1 MGEKK
6 DGGGGVNLTPL
17 DFQNRRVLVHAMVY
31 FDVKL
36 TPWI

>member
-17 DFQNRRVLVHAMVY
+17 VFQNRRVLVMLW
-31 FDVKL
+31 FIL
-36 TPWI
+36 T